1 MKKTENEV
9 ERRKIGKGIDPREGW
24 RSEQKTK

>member
-1 MKKTENEV
+1 MKTENEV
-9 ERRKIGKGIDPREGW
+9 ERRKTGKGIDPREGW